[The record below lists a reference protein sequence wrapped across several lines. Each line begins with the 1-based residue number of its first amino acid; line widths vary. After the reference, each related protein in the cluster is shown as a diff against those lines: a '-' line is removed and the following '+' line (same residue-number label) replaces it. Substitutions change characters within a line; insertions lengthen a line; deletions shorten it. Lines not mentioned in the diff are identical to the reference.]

1 MSRPLRGPGNRL
13 AAHDVQPDMKLRS
26 DRPTFRLIVAVLAGN
41 LLGLLLIACSSAGSA
56 GESAGPP
63 PLDIQGIE
71 WRAVSV
77 AGRAPVA
84 THIPTFKLDGTRA
97 GGNAGCNSYGADVT
111 VDAGSIKVGPVI
123 QTEMACAD
131 PNAMDI
137 EGAFVAAFS
146 AATSIEIR
154 DGKLV
159 IGGPQGELVF
169 ESGS

>member
-1 MSRPLRGPGNRL
+1 M
-13 AAHDVQPDMKLRS
+13 AAHGVQPDMKHRP
-26 DRPTFRLIVAVLAGN
+26 DRPVLRLIAAVVAGN
-41 LLGLLLIACSSAGSA
+41 LLGVLLIACSSGS
-56 GESAGPP
+56 GESAGPS

-77 AGRAPVA
+77 AGKAPSA
-84 THIPTFKLDGTRA
+84 SHIPTIKFDGSRV

-111 VDAGSIKVGPVI
+111 VSGGTIKVGPVM

-131 PNAMDI
+131 PNAMAV
-137 EGAFVAAFS
+137 EGAFVAALS
-146 AATSIEIR
+146 VATSIEIR

-159 IGGPQGELVF
+159 IGGPRGELVF

>member
-1 MSRPLRGPGNRL
+1 MMGPGNGS
-13 AAHDVQPDMKLRS
+13 AARTVQPGMKHRL
-26 DRPTFRLIVAVLAGN
+26 DRLPTSPTVRLLAGVLAVN
-41 LLGLLLIACSSAGSA
+41 LLGVILLACSASSG
-56 GESAGPP
+56 GESPAPS

-84 THIPTFKLDGTRA
+84 THIPTIKLDGPRA

-111 VDAGSIKVGPVI
+111 ITGTSIQVGQLM

-131 PNAMDI
+131 PNAMAI
-137 EGAFVAAFS
+137 EGAFVAALG
-146 AATSIEIR
+146 AATTIEIR

-159 IGGPQGELVF
+159 IAGPQGELVF

>member
-1 MSRPLRGPGNRL
+1 MSPGNER
-13 AAHDVQPDMKLRS
+13 AARRVQPDMQLRA
-26 DRPTFRLIVAVLAGN
+26 DRPILPLIAVVVAGN
-41 LLGLLLIACSSAGSA
+41 LLGVLLIACSSAGSA
-56 GESAGPP
+56 GESTGPS
-63 PLDIQGIE
+63 PLNIQGIE

-84 THIPTFKLDGTRA
+84 THIPTIKLDSTRA
-97 GGNAGCNSYGADVT
+97 SGNAGCNSYGADVT
-111 VDAGSIKVGPVI
+111 VNGGSIKVGPVM

-137 EGAFVAAFS
+137 EGAFVSALS

>member
-1 MSRPLRGPGNRL
+1 MRTGNESSGL
-13 AAHDVQPDMKLRS
+13 DVRPDMKIRF
-26 DRPTFRLIVAVLAGN
+26 DRPILRLIAVVAAGN
-41 LLGLLLIACSSAGSA
+41 LLGVLLMACSSAGSA
-56 GESAGPP
+56 GESPGQS

-71 WRAVSV
+71 WHAVSV

-84 THIPTFKLDGTRA
+84 THIPTIKLAGTRA
-97 GGNAGCNSYGADVT
+97 EGNAGCNSYGADVT
-111 VDAGSIKVGPVI
+111 VTGGSIKVGPVM
-123 QTEMACAD
+123 QTEMACLDAT
-131 PNAMDI
+131 AMDI
-137 EGAFVAAFS
+137 EGAFVAALS